1 MLKLVM
7 RDGEVFEGETHLD
20 LVCAMKGATM
30 FCDAKNVVEYIAIV
44 QRRAAEM
51 EGIDLDVTGEKIDDR
66 CESLIRELERAKL
79 ATVETVPASE
89 TGQLA
94 RLVQLCADMLYDG
107 DLESAWPFLRER
119 LRLTRRERDEVERQ
133 IGLTTPKA

>member
-7 RDGEVFEGETHLD
+7 SDGEVFEGETHLD
-20 LVCAMKGATM
+20 LVCAMKGAAM
-30 FCDAKNVVEYIAIV
+30 FCDAKSVLEYIAIV
-44 QRRAAEM
+44 QRRTAEM

-66 CESLIRELERAKL
+66 CESLVAELERAKL

-94 RLVQLCADMLYDG
+94 RLVQLCANTLYDG
-107 DLESAWPFLRER
+107 DLVSAWPFLCER
-119 LRLTRRERDEVERQ
+119 LMLTKRERDEIERQ
-133 IGLTTPKA
+133 LGLGTAKA